1 MKNRIKIF
9 AILLSTIG
17 LIGCIENDI
26 PYPIVK
32 AFITEMSV
40 EGGSV
45 TIDNDKLEVNIVL
58 DETTNINNVTLL
70 SFVTTENSV
79 VKPELNILPKSLD
92 MEKDILVTLS
102 IYQDYVWTIKA
113 TQPINREVKIQGQ
126 VGEPAFDIENH
137 IATVYVDEDT
147 FAVRDNLVLS
157 SLILG
162 ASNSTMSPDDLT
174 IITNFMEPV
183 KFEVT
188 THGKMVVWTLV
199 VSKTG
204 AIVTNEP
211 IDVRA
216 KTAHLFASV
225 GAENENSPFGFEYK
239 KSSDSEFTQVA
250 KDKIEY
256 DGGTLQAII
265 AVESDT
271 KYDYR
276 VYQGELKGDIVTF
289 TTEVAQTIPNM
300 SFEDWYEKDKTVYPC
315 LESEWGKPLSYRGTW
330 KTGNEGV
337 TSIGNESNVT
347 GTDDA
352 VKGKAGRLETKGDIF
367 LVGLA
372 AGSLFTGDFKTNM
385 FSPEKSPRFG
395 VPFTSRPV
403 SLIGQYKYFPK
414 IIDVRKPNMDKVP
427 EDRKPLL
434 GKIGDM
440 DRANIWINLEDW
452 EGATV
457 RPKNPIVIARGE
469 FIKQSEVSVYT
480 DFNIILDY
488 KINDKKPTH
497 IVIVVASSYDGEFYI
512 GGAGSTLY
520 VDEFKFVY

>member
-174 IITNFMEPV
+174 AITDFTEPV

-225 GAENENSPFGFEYK
+225 GAENENSPFRFEYK

-300 SFEDWYEKDKTVYPC
+300 SFEDWYEKDKTVYP
-315 LESEWGKPLSYRGTW
+315 
-330 KTGNEGV
+330 
-337 TSIGNESNVT
+337 
-347 GTDDA
+347 
-352 VKGKAGRLETKGDIF
+352 
-367 LVGLA
+367 
-372 AGSLFTGDFKTNM
+372 
-385 FSPEKSPRFG
+385 
-395 VPFTSRPV
+395 
-403 SLIGQYKYFPK
+403 
-414 IIDVRKPNMDKVP
+414 
-427 EDRKPLL
+427 
-434 GKIGDM
+434 
-440 DRANIWINLEDW
+440 
-452 EGATV
+452 
-457 RPKNPIVIARGE
+457 
-469 FIKQSEVSVYT
+469 
-480 DFNIILDY
+480 
-488 KINDKKPTH
+488 
-497 IVIVVASSYDGEFYI
+497 
-512 GGAGSTLY
+512 
-520 VDEFKFVY
+520 